1 MRVSG
6 VRRQSVDSGAAV
18 TFCTFHMDRKENAQ
32 DHSVKPTEAPQRG
45 SKDEFIFPAEHGTP
59 VAEGRPRALEQV
71 LTTLSAFLTASTRH
85 SVWLL
90 WETRGMR
97 IKRALFVI
105 LETKLQVRRK
115 RLQSDIRHGSQEAGR
130 M

>member
-71 LTTLSAFLTASTRH
+71 LRH
-85 SVWLL
+85 FQLFSQPR
-90 WETRGMR
+90 RGTVYGFCG
-97 IKRALFVI
+97 KP
-105 LETKLQVRRK
+105 
-115 RLQSDIRHGSQEAGR
+115 EA
-130 M
+130 